1 MFLTHVQESQ
11 DTHVS
16 GLTELTDICIFFTTN
31 IFKMYT
37 HFLSFFNILFY
48 IGVWPINIAVIFSG
62 GQQRDSAIH
71 IHVSISPQTPSE
83 GVFKST

>member
-11 DTHVS
+11 DIHVS

-31 IFKMYT
+31 ILKMYT
-37 HFLSFFNILFY
+37 HFLSFFNTLFY
-48 IGVWPINIAVIFSG
+48 IGVIFSG
-62 GQQRDSAIH
+62 GQQKDSTIH

-83 GVFKST
+83 GVFESK